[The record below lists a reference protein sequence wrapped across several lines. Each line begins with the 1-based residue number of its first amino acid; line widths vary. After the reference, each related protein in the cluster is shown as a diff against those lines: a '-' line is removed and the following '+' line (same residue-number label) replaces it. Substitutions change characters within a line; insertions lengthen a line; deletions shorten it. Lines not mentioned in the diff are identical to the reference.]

1 MIDVLRPLLERLDE
15 LHEKYGLSKT
25 REAEDMCNYSQFLV
39 QKGKAEGR
47 AEGREEGREEQKLKD
62 KLDFLK
68 QLEVYHYGDKR
79 IMQLLQVDTGQLKY
93 LREMLQEK
101 RTSVMAD

>member
-1 MIDVLRPLLERLDE
+1 MERLNE

-25 REAEDMCNYSQFLV
+25 REAEDMCNYSQYLV
-39 QKGKAEGR
+39 QKGKN
-47 AEGREEGREEQKLKD
+47 EGREEGREEQKLKD
-62 KLDFLK
+62 KLNFLM
-68 QLEVYHYGDKR
+68 QLELFHYSDKR

-101 RTSVMAD
+101 RTAVMAD

>member
-1 MIDVLRPLLERLDE
+1 MECLNE

-25 REAEDMCNYSQFLV
+25 REAEDMCNYSQYLV
-39 QKGKAEGR
+39 QKGKN
-47 AEGREEGREEQKLKD
+47 EGREEGREEQKLKD
-62 KLDFLK
+62 KLNFLK
-68 QLEVYHYGDKR
+68 QLELFHYSDKR

-101 RTSVMAD
+101 RTAVMAD

>member
-1 MIDVLRPLLERLDE
+1 
-15 LHEKYGLSKT
+15 
-25 REAEDMCNYSQFLV
+25 MCNYSQYLV
-39 QKGKAEGR
+39 QKGKN
-47 AEGREEGREEQKLKD
+47 EGREEGREEQKLKD

-68 QLEVYHYGDKR
+68 QLEVFHYSDKR

-101 RTSVMAD
+101 RTAIMAD